1 MRVRNISPHPRSIP
15 CLGIEVDVDEAFD
28 VPAHLAHQEWE
39 IPGVFEVISTIK
51 ESE

>member
-1 MRVRNISPHPRSIP
+1 MRVRNISDHRRLVR

-28 VPAHLAHQEWE
+28 VPAQFTDQNWE

-51 ESE
+51 DSE